1 MPCTPTPHKHNQ
13 TKDPLVPPTLDRF
26 ATHWQYDNKEDED
39 LPKPVHVVSAFGH
52 QSFDHDFVWPG

>member
-1 MPCTPTPHKHNQ
+1 M
-13 TKDPLVPPTLDRF
+13 PPTLDRF